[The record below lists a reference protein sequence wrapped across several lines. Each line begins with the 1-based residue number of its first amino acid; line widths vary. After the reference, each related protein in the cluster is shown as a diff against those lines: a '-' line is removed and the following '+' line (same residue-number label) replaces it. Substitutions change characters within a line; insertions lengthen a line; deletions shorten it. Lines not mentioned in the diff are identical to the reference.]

1 MAKKESTFISML
13 ATLFGVTLVAAGLL
27 GSVYAVTKEPIRL
40 AELKKKNDA
49 IQVVVPGFDNE
60 PSQEV
65 ERIFADGDSIYL
77 YTARQGEEILGTAV
91 ETFTNMGFSG
101 EIKLM
106 VGFAPDG
113 TIIDIAV
120 IKHAETPGL
129 GDKMEKRK
137 SDFSV
142 QFMGKHP
149 DTFNLAVKKD
159 RGDVD
164 AITASTITSRA
175 YCDAVTR
182 AYEAFMESQKDK

>member
-1 MAKKESTFISML
+1 MAKKESTFLSMVS
-13 ATLFGVTLVAAGLL
+13 TLFMVTLVAAGLL
-27 GSVYAVTKEPIRL
+27 GSVFALTKEPIRL
-40 AELKKKNDA
+40 AELKKKNEA

-65 ERIFADGDSIYL
+65 ERMFVDGDSLYL
-77 YTARQGEEILGTAV
+77 YTARKGEEILGTAV
-91 ETFTNMGFSG
+91 ETFTNKGFSG
-101 EIKLM
+101 QFKLM

-113 TIIDIAV
+113 SIIDIAV

-129 GDKMEKRK
+129 GDKMEKSK

-149 DTFNLAVKKD
+149 DSYNLTVTKD

-182 AYEAFMESQKDK
+182 AYGAFVESQKAD

>member
-1 MAKKESTFISML
+1 MAKKESTFLSMV
-13 ATLFGVTLVAAGLL
+13 ATLFVVTLVAAGLL
-27 GSVYAVTKEPIRL
+27 GSVYALTKEPIRL
-40 AELKKKNDA
+40 AELKKKNEA

-65 ERIFADGDSIYL
+65 ERLFMDGDSIYL
-77 YTARQGEEILGTAV
+77 YTARLGEEILGTAV
-91 ETFTNMGFSG
+91 ETFTKQGFSG
-101 EIKLM
+101 EFKLM
-106 VGFAPDG
+106 VGFAPDSS
-113 TIIDIAV
+113 IIDIAV

-129 GDKMEKRK
+129 GDKMEKGK

-149 DTFNLAVKKD
+149 DSFNIAVTKD

-182 AYEAFMESQKDK
+182 AYEAFMESQKAD

>member
-1 MAKKESTFISML
+1 MAKKESTFLSMV
-13 ATLFGVTLVAAGLL
+13 ATLFVVTLVAAGLL
-27 GSVYAVTKEPIRL
+27 GSVFALTKEPIRL
-40 AELKKKNDA
+40 AELKKKNEA

-65 ERIFADGDSIYL
+65 ERIFMDGDSLYL
-77 YTARQGEEILGTAV
+77 NTARQGEEILGTAV

-101 EIKLM
+101 EFKLM

-113 TIIDIAV
+113 SIIDIAV

-129 GDKMEKRK
+129 GDKMEKGK
-137 SDFSV
+137 GDFSV

-149 DTFNLAVKKD
+149 NSFNIAVTKD

-182 AYEAFMESQKDK
+182 AFGAFMESQKAN